1 MRLHTPITVVV
12 WGRYRGGIDGEAKKV
27 KKKDEFIY
35 LGGVVVQQRENTEK
49 LFGDYGCNPHQHQQ
63 PL

>member
-1 MRLHTPITVVV
+1 MRLHTHITVVV
-12 WGRYRGGIDGEAKKV
+12 WGSYMGGIGGEAKKV

-35 LGGVVVQQRENTEK
+35 SDGVVVQQRENTEK
-49 LFGDYGCNPHQHQQ
+49 LFGDYGCKSHQHQQ